1 RRGRRSASSREC
13 RSSRRL
19 RPARMK
25 LTIVRGGGLAGM
37 VTRTELSSDAL
48 PVEEA
53 SRLREMIQQSG
64 LLALPQVITSEERH
78 PDQLQYE
85 LTVEDA
91 GQQRTVRVSESA
103 LPESVRSLIAWVD
116 SVPQRQDRI
125 GPPNKR

>member
-1 RRGRRSASSREC
+1 
-13 RSSRRL
+13 
-19 RPARMK
+19 MK

-37 VTRTELSSDAL
+37 VTSTELSSDAL

-53 SRLREMIQQSG
+53 SRLREMIQQAG
-64 LLALPQVITSEERH
+64 LLALPQTITSEERY

-85 LTVEDA
+85 LTVEDD
-91 GQQRTVRVSESA
+91 GQQHTVRVSESA

-125 GPPNKR
+125 GPPDKR